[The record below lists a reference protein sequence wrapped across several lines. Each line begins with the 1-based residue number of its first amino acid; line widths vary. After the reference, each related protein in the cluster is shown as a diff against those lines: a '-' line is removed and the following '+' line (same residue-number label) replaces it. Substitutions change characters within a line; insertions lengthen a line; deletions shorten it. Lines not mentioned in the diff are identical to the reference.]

1 MPYACHIFRSS
12 CNVLDTLLLC
22 YYYTNAIPSHV
33 IFKKACSNFMNR
45 FDRILGILLFLRSR
59 PSVSATDL
67 ARHFEVS
74 TRTLYRDVEALSA
87 LGVPIYAERGRK
99 GGFRL
104 LEGYFLPPLMFTP
117 NEAIT
122 LLVGLTLQRSLQA
135 PLFPREME
143 VAEKK
148 LLAALPER
156 LRVLLQKAEKILGF
170 ETVPHDMFH
179 PEPAKPPPLLDE
191 QGEQALLHESASI
204 NTFFQ
209 ALLAGQ
215 QVHLHYASP
224 YQEQASEVQLTPLG
238 LLWDRDYWYLV
249 GRQRNRKQ
257 TLKLW
262 RADRVVHLSAL
273 QHLSSAQ
280 PEFDIR
286 NLLGRAWMVPAMEQW
301 REQAPVKISLS
312 SAQATR
318 LQQDWYYRYAYFEPC
333 GEGQVMMTF
342 GESNPTIVLELLRW
356 LGPGA
361 ELIEPKIWR
370 EKIREEL
377 QQMLAYYV

>member
-1 MPYACHIFRSS
+1 
-12 CNVLDTLLLC
+12 
-22 YYYTNAIPSHV
+22 
-33 IFKKACSNFMNR
+33 MNR

-74 TRTLYRDVEALSA
+74 TRTLYRDVETLSA
-87 LGVPIYAERGRK
+87 LGVPVYAERGRK

-104 LEGYFLPPLMFTP
+104 LEDYFLPPLMFTP
-117 NEAIT
+117 SEAIT

-135 PLFPREME
+135 PLFPCETEM
-143 VAEKK
+143 AEKK

-156 LRVLLQKAEKILGF
+156 LRVLLAKAEKILGF
-170 ETVPHDMFH
+170 EKVPHDMFH
-179 PEPAKPPPLLDE
+179 PEPTNPSPLLDE
-191 QGEQALLHESASI
+191 RGEQVLPRESANI

-215 QVHLHYASP
+215 QVHLQYSSP
-224 YQEQASEVQLTPLG
+224 YQGHSYDVRLTPLG

-249 GRQRNRKQ
+249 GRQQDQTQ

-262 RADRVVHLSAL
+262 RADRVIHLSAQ
-273 QHLSSAQ
+273 QHIAVAQ

-286 NLLGRAWMVPAMEQW
+286 EFLGRAWIVPAMEQW

-318 LQQDWYYRYAYFEPC
+318 LQQDWYYCYAHFEPS
-333 GEGQVMMTF
+333 GEGQVVMTF
-342 GESNPTIVLELLRW
+342 GESNPAIVLELLRW

-361 ELIEPKIWR
+361 ELIEPRAWR

-377 QQMLAYYV
+377 QQMLAYYT